1 MTVEIPVR
9 VAEEL
14 LAEVK
19 DLGKLSSSDEVM
31 HEALTAY
38 IRLKRIEH
46 LIEAA
51 SEDTKERG
59 ALPQVAATA

>member
-1 MTVEIPVR
+1 MTIEIPVR
-9 VAEEL
+9 VAEDL
-14 LAEVK
+14 LLEAK
-19 DLGKLSSSDEVM
+19 HLGKLSSFDEAI

-59 ALPQVAATA
+59 APP